1 MNNLRRLLA
10 SHLLVTL
17 LLTLIGVSGGVYWM
31 VSRHLYRG
39 YDLRLRAAVGRRPVA
54 PPLPS
59 AAHYAD
65 QQTSVR
71 VYDVEGR
78 VVSQAGGPA
87 ADPPLARLEVFQE
100 LRRSGRPW
108 LPYASHNQHE
118 NWRMLLVRVSDF
130 NGQWAG
136 ALELGVGT
144 RPAQDLLRALG
155 GYLLLCT
162 SLGMALGGLA
172 CGLLARKVGRPV
184 EDLAETARSIAA
196 GDWRARA
203 DEQAGPAE
211 TRSLARDFNA
221 MVSRLR
227 ESFETQRRFVAD
239 ASHELKTPLTS
250 LGAMAEI
257 LEGHEMDEETKK
269 RALAVIGR
277 EVDRMEGLVSDLLT
291 LSRLEHSDQEPELLD
306 LSAPLVD
313 LLEEYRLRR
322 SSLIWEVEPGVL
334 AHLQLGHWQ
343 RLVRNL
349 LDNAIQYTPEDKDIS
364 LRLEKDGTLVVADQG
379 QGIAE
384 NDLPHL
390 FRRFYRADPSRA
402 RESGGTGLGLSIV
415 EGIVEK
421 AGGQIQLASI
431 LGEGTTVTVKLP
443 CR

>member
-1 MNNLRRLLA
+1 MNSLRRLLA

-39 YDLRLRAAVGRRPVA
+39 YDLRLLAAVGRRPVA

-71 VYDVEGR
+71 VYDAEGR
-78 VVSQAGGPA
+78 VVGQAGGPA
-87 ADPPLARLEVFQE
+87 ADPPRARPDILQE

-108 LPYASHNQHE
+108 RPYASHNRHE
-118 NWRMLLVRVSDF
+118 NWRMLLVKVSDLD
-130 NGQWAG
+130 GHWAG
-136 ALELGVGT
+136 ALEIGVGT

-196 GDWRARA
+196 GDWQARA
-203 DEQAGPAE
+203 DELAGPME

-221 MVSRLR
+221 MVARLR

-257 LEGHEMDEETKK
+257 LEGHEMDEDTKK

-277 EVDRMEGLVSDLLT
+277 EVDRMEQLVSDLLT
-291 LSRLEHSDQEPELLD
+291 LSRLEHSEKDPEPLEL
-306 LSAPLVD
+306 SVPLVD

-322 SSLIWEVEPGVL
+322 SRLEWQVAPEVRVRISP
-334 AHLQLGHWQ
+334 GHWQ

-349 LDNAIQYTPEDKDIS
+349 LDNAIHYTPEEKAIQ
-364 LRLEKDGTLVVADQG
+364 LRLEANGTLVVADQG

-384 NDLPHL
+384 KDLPHL
-390 FRRFYRADPSRA
+390 FRRFYRADLSRA

-415 EGIVEK
+415 EGIVQQ
-421 AGGQIQLASI
+421 AGGEIQLASV